1 MNPRPQRPARY
12 AVAFRIGLGGRA
24 AGALVIDQDRLQL
37 EGRTAD
43 GPVKL
48 SVPYAE
54 LLEVRIGRGPEE
66 LLNGRPALP
75 LARQDRPPVQVV
87 PFGFGLLHELADLLL
102 ALATE
107 RSDSGEEVAVV
118 VPLQKGRMAQAKEL
132 VAQGPPFDPAA
143 LGLTR
148 HEVFLSADKAI
159 FVFAG
164 PHVRAKL
171 ERMTRDPTL
180 WRVGIAWRGSSA
192 GGLAS
197 PRPRTPAREPTI
209 SPSTAGRRPV
219 GGLSRASAIF
229 PVASGLRAGCTCA
242 VCVRGTRTEA
252 ARP

>member
-1 MNPRPQRPARY
+1 MNPCPQRPARY
-12 AVAFRIGLGGRA
+12 AVAFRIGLGARA

-54 LLEVRIGRGPEE
+54 LVEVRIGRGPEE
-66 LLNGRPALP
+66 LLNGRPALL

-107 RSDSGEEVAVV
+107 RTDGGEEVAIV
-118 VPLQKGRMAQAKEL
+118 VPLRKARIAQAKEL
-132 VAQGPPFDPAA
+132 VAQGPPFDPAS

-148 HEVFLSADKAI
+148 HEVFLTADKAI

-180 WRVGIAWRGSSA
+180 WHVGIAWRGCI
-192 GGLAS
+192 GG
-197 PRPRTPAREPTI
+197 RPRLAAASDTRPGTDDQPAY
-209 SPSTAGRRPV
+209 SWAANGGR
-219 GGLSRASAIF
+219 S
-229 PVASGLRAGCTCA
+229 
-242 VCVRGTRTEA
+242 E
-252 ARP
+252 

>member
-12 AVAFRIGLGGRA
+12 AVAFRIGQGARA

-43 GPVKL
+43 GAVEL

-54 LLEVRIGRGPEE
+54 LVEVRIVRGPEE
-66 LLNGRPALP
+66 LLNGHPALL
-75 LARQDRPPVQVV
+75 LARQDRPPVQVE
-87 PFGFGLLHELADLLL
+87 PFGIGLLHELADLLV

-107 RSDSGEEVAVV
+107 HADGGEEVAVI
-118 VPLQKGRMAQAKEL
+118 VPLKKDRMAQAKEL

-148 HEVFLSADKAI
+148 HEVFLTADKAI

-164 PHVRAKL
+164 AHVRAKL

-180 WRVGIAWRGSSA
+180 WRVGIAWRGCI
-192 GGLAS
+192 GG
-197 PRPRTPAREPTI
+197 RPRLAAASDTRPGTDDQPVYSWA
-209 SPSTAGRRPV
+209 ANGGR
-219 GGLSRASAIF
+219 S
-229 PVASGLRAGCTCA
+229 
-242 VCVRGTRTEA
+242 E
-252 ARP
+252 

>member
-12 AVAFRIGLGGRA
+12 AVAFRIGQGARA

-43 GPVKL
+43 GAVEL

-54 LLEVRIGRGPEE
+54 LVEVRIVRGPEE
-66 LLNGRPALP
+66 LLNGRPALL
-75 LARQDRPPVQVV
+75 LARQDRPPVQVE
-87 PFGFGLLHELADLLL
+87 PFGIGLLHELADLLV

-107 RSDSGEEVAVV
+107 HADGGEEVAVI
-118 VPLQKGRMAQAKEL
+118 VPLKKDRMAQAKEL

-148 HEVFLSADKAI
+148 HEVFLTADKAI

-164 PHVRAKL
+164 AHVRAKL

-180 WRVGIAWRGSSA
+180 WRVGIAWRGCI
-192 GGLAS
+192 GG
-197 PRPRTPAREPTI
+197 RPRLAAASDTRPGTDDQPVYSWA
-209 SPSTAGRRPV
+209 ANGGR
-219 GGLSRASAIF
+219 S
-229 PVASGLRAGCTCA
+229 
-242 VCVRGTRTEA
+242 E
-252 ARP
+252 